1 MKAYVME
8 KPGSFAWGDVE
19 PYDAPPEWVT
29 VAPTYVGLCGS
40 DLHVYEGLLGG
51 VQFPRA
57 IGHEIVGIAQD
68 GEFAGQL
75 VAIDPVEGC
84 GRCARCKE
92 GQENVCA
99 QIGIVG
105 MYRDGGL
112 AERVVISQERLY
124 LVPEGISPTLSG
136 ITEALAVAVHAVD
149 RVKINEGDVIAV
161 IGGGP
166 IGMLTSIVARDR
178 GGRVIISEP
187 AKLRRDLADRI
198 GFETIDP
205 VAEPGAL
212 AETLGTDRADI
223 VFECAAHASVSPT
236 LTTLVRSGGTIV
248 QVGVHTDLAQ
258 FNLSDIT
265 RREITLAG
273 TRALSARDTPAALE
287 LITRRPDDLNALID
301 DTLPPEGTQDALER
315 LKRGEAM
322 KILIDTSELSGA

>member
-1 MKAYVME
+1 MA
-8 KPGSFAWGDVE
+8 S
-19 PYDAPPEWVT
+19 
-29 VAPTYVGLCGS
+29 
-40 DLHVYEGLLGG
+40 
-51 VQFPRA
+51 
-57 IGHEIVGIAQD
+57 
-68 GEFAGQL
+68 
-75 VAIDPVEGC
+75 
-84 GRCARCKE
+84 CARCKE

-112 AERVVISQERLY
+112 AERVVISQDRLY
-124 LVPEGISPTLSG
+124 LVPESISPTLSG

-149 RVKINEGDVIAV
+149 RVKINDGDVIAV

-178 GGRVIISEP
+178 GGRVIVTEP

-212 AETLGTDRADI
+212 VETLGTDRADI
-223 VFECAAHASVSPT
+223 VFDCAAHSSVSPT
-236 LTTLVRSGGTIV
+236 LTSLVRSGGTIV

-265 RREITLAG
+265 RRELTLYG

>member
-1 MKAYVME
+1 MKAYVMD
-8 KPGSFAWGDVE
+8 KPGSFSWSDVE
-19 PYDAPPEWVT
+19 PYDAPPDWVT

-40 DLHVYEGLLGG
+40 DLHVYEGLLGPI
-51 VQFPRA
+51 QFPRA

-68 GEFAGQL
+68 GEFEGKL

-112 AERVVISQERLY
+112 AERVVISQSRLY
-124 LVPEGISPTLSG
+124 LVPESISPTLSG

-149 RVKINEGDVIAV
+149 RVKINQGDVIAV

-178 GGRVIISEP
+178 GGRVIITEP

-223 VFECAAHASVSPT
+223 VFECAAHPSVSPS
-236 LTTLVRSGGTIV
+236 LTSLVRSGGTIV

-265 RREITLAG
+265 RRELTLHG